1 MYKRQIYRNDG
12 SGQPEGEALGTIT
25 TTGKSGQYAATGWLE
40 AGDYVLVETEVNG
53 NYTLDAVPVPFS
65 IEAGKTTS
73 LTGDSALTN
82 APKGQVRFHKYAS
95 FGLTG
100 QEGQTVEYDLTGAV
114 IRLYKKTGEN
124 PAADITLSLIHISV
138 YSRRYHLTVHP
149 LSGFRLY

>member
-1 MYKRQIYRNDG
+1 MTTKGKLELDKVSSTNSNTHITATFAIYRNDG

-53 NYTLDAVPVPFS
+53 NDTLDAVPVPFS

-100 QEGQTVEYDLTGAV
+100 QEGQTVEYDLTGS
-114 IRLYKKTGEN
+114 G
-124 PAADITLSLIHISV
+124 
-138 YSRRYHLTVHP
+138 HP
-149 LSGFRLY
+149 PIQKNG